1 MNNQT
6 YQIKNCRLCDNTDI
20 KDIYSFGDLFVSN
33 FTIDTDPSKYI
44 KAPLLLTKCDNCD
57 LIQLKHTAPQELL
70 YSGFYWYRSSVTG
83 TMISHLDNL
92 VQDIHNEILL
102 NDNDIVLDIGANDG
116 TLLKSF
122 SKKNL
127 VRIGCEPAT
136 NLQKDLK
143 ANCEFQINDFW
154 GFDKLN
160 NILLANNFHKPKVIT
175 AIGMFYD
182 LEDPNKFI
190 GDISKS
196 LNDDGI
202 FVAQLMCLSS
212 MLEKND
218 LGNICHEHLEFY
230 SYKSL
235 KFMYEKNGL
244 EIYKITENNINGG
257 SYRIYARKYNSGSIE
272 YKENTSDLDFKKF
285 IANVNSSKDKVYDFI
300 SNENKKGKVTHIY
313 GASTKGNTILQ
324 YFSLSNEL
332 IPFAAE
338 RSPEKYGK
346 YTVGSWIPII
356 SEEESRKMK
365 PDYYLVLPWA
375 FLDEFLEREKDWRKG
390 GGKFIVPFPDFKII

>member
-1 MNNQT
+1 MINQT
-6 YQIKNCRLCDNTDI
+6 YQIKKCRLCNNADI

-44 KAPLLLTKCDNCD
+44 KAPLVLTKCDNCD

-92 VQDIHNEILL
+92 VEDIHNEILL

-116 TLLKSF
+116 TLLKAF
-122 SKKNL
+122 SKKKL

-143 ANCEFQINDFW
+143 VNCEFQINDFW
-154 GFDKLN
+154 NFDKLN
-160 NILLANNFHKPKVIT
+160 NILLDNNFHKPKVIT

-272 YKENTSDLDFKKF
+272 YKENTSDLDLKKF
-285 IANVNSSKDKVYDFI
+285 IANVNSSKDKVCDFI

-324 YFSLSNEL
+324 YFDLSNQL

-356 SEEESRKMK
+356 SEDESRKMK

-375 FLDEFLEREKDWRKG
+375 FLDEFLEREADWRKG